1 MTGFSNGPAAV
12 WAKGVFHRNAGII
25 SGLAALFIV
34 AEGFTLLSTPSR
46 WWVPVIALAA
56 VSVVILSWSNHR
68 MIIKAAVTLLI
79 LAFTA
84 SFSMLAT
91 VSFTGDAGR
100 SLVVP
105 LSFILGLS
113 LLLLITYMGFD
124 TGASRWNAAQ
134 VSLIVAFVASYML
147 LPAGPMAMMATV
159 VITMII
165 TGCVWMKLAPMWSS
179 RSGGMPSRPDMIE
192 ERHTERLATALGDQ
206 WHVVVRTDLKHPLH
220 VACKDGDGRLLVLI
234 PLDFSSPLHVSRR
247 HGLTYRG
254 RGVRKYL
261 YSVLAYARAH
271 TSENAITVI
280 EDFYGGSEYFGK
292 IIQLPLPD
300 SQTSHENTVIIDM
313 SGSLKGISDDIEHI
327 METFDYP
334 RLSGKAIRKAMT
346 VAKTKKKERAEHA

>member
-1 MTGFSNGPAAV
+1 MTGFGSGPAAI
-12 WAKGVFHRNAGII
+12 WAKRAFHRNEGII
-25 SGLAALFIV
+25 SALSAFFIITEGLALLFY
-34 AEGFTLLSTPSR
+34 PSR
-46 WWVPVIALAA
+46 WWVPFVALAVVLVIA
-56 VSVVILSWSNHR
+56 LSWSNHR
-68 MIIKAAVTLLI
+68 MVIKAAVTLLV
-79 LAFTA
+79 LAFVA

-113 LLLLITYMGFD
+113 LLLLITYMGLD

-134 VSLIVAFVASYML
+134 SALIVAFIVSYML
-147 LPAGPMAMMATV
+147 LPAGPTAMMVSVIV
-159 VITMII
+159 VMLIV
-165 TGCVWMKLAPMWSS
+165 GCLWMKLMPLWSS
-179 RSGGMPSRPDMIE
+179 RSSGMPSRPGAIE
-192 ERHTERLATALGDQ
+192 ERHTERLAAALGSK

-247 HGLTYRG
+247 RGLTYRG

-300 SQTSHENTVIIDM
+300 SQASHENTVIIDM

-334 RLSGKAIRKAMT
+334 EVPRKAVRKAMT
-346 VAKTKKKERAEHA
+346 VQRPKKEERAENA